1 MTSNGQNSSPFKQAA
16 TQKSKERI
24 KILGI
29 WWFEVLYGGGIAV
42 HEHSGWR
49 IHSECSAQPKYSHP
63 QCRGRTGEAGRHV
76 AVGRAARVTCWHV
89 HGTYRW
95 KDVWHSHPQKPK
107 EPQQSLEEGE
117 RLPLPWE
124 VWPTHFLHPVTLL
137 WIGVGA
143 EFCPSP
149 AAPMCKL
156 FKHLWGDAVFV
167 SSPGNISQS
176 LEGFEFYISDLSVYG
191 KTDQIIAH
199 NSNTFQDNCDCWT
212 ESTQKE
218 SINYDSEIVIK
229 EDRMRLLAGGT
240 VVALP
245 PNNTRA

>member
-1 MTSNGQNSSPFKQAA
+1 MSMVRTDEKKCDTHIYRNLRSPSEALR
-16 TQKSKERI
+16 KERDFLCPGKSDLPI
-24 KILGI
+24 
-29 WWFEVLYGGGIAV
+29 FY
-42 HEHSGWR
+42 
-49 IHSECSAQPKYSHP
+49 IHI
-63 QCRGRTGEAGRHV
+63 
-76 AVGRAARVTCWHV
+76 
-89 HGTYRW
+89 
-95 KDVWHSHPQKPK
+95 
-107 EPQQSLEEGE
+107 
-117 RLPLPWE
+117 
-124 VWPTHFLHPVTLL
+124 

-156 FKHLWGDAVFV
+156 LKHLWGDAVFV

-199 NSNTFQDNCDCWT
+199 NSNTFQDNCDWWT

-229 EDRMRLLAGGT
+229 EDRMRLLAGET
-240 VVALP
+240 VATLP